1 VNATFSDKR
10 ALNRSCR
17 IAVADD
23 DSSMRQ
29 YFQEMLP
36 TMGHQVVAVAE
47 NGRQLVE
54 NCKTCSPDLVI
65 TDIRMPDTDGLD
77 AVAHL
82 CREQQV
88 PVVVLSGY
96 QSADYLDRACKT
108 HLTMAY
114 LLKPVKAPALQNAI
128 LLALSRFELYQKV
141 IHEVADLHQALENRK
156 AIERAKGVLMRRMR
170 LDEAEAFRRLRQ
182 RASDTNSHLVEIA
195 RGVLR
200 AEEAFEAL
208 ERSAPAMTQ
217 AVSSA

>member
-1 VNATFSDKR
+1 VNATVSDKR

-23 DSSMRQ
+23 DSGMRQ
-29 YFQEMLP
+29 YFQEILP
-36 TMGHQVVAVAE
+36 ALGHQLVAVAE

-65 TDIRMPDTDGLD
+65 TDIRMPDTDGFD

-96 QSADYLDRACKT
+96 HNADYLDRAYKT

-195 RGVLR
+195 RGVLH

-208 ERSAPAMTQ
+208 ERSAPAMAQ
-217 AVSSA
+217 RISSA